1 MNNAL
6 KLDFSKGLLPAIAQ
20 EAESK
25 NVLMLGFVDEEAVRL
40 TLDTGYAHYYS
51 RSKQR
56 ISKKGEESGHLQKIV
71 DVLTDCDNDT
81 VLYIVEQTGVACHT
95 GAKSCFFKSIKTN
108 ERVLESEIDT
118 TQIYGAIDTLFH
130 EIESKKFG
138 DPATSYT
145 AKLFSK
151 GENTI
156 CKKIA
161 EEAAELCFAVKDK
174 NKNEIIYEAA
184 DLVYHALVG
193 LSFSGVSPEL
203 VKTEIRRRFGV
214 SGIVEKSSRGE

>member
-56 ISKKGEESGHLQKIV
+56 IWKKGEESGHLQKIV

>member
-1 MNNAL
+1 M

-20 EAESK
+20 EASTK
-25 NVLMLGFVDEEAVRL
+25 DVLMLGFVDEEAVRL
-40 TLDTGYAHYYS
+40 TLETGYAHYYS

-56 ISKKGEESGHLQKIV
+56 IWKKGEESGHLQKIV
-71 DVLTDCDNDT
+71 DVLVDCDNDT
-81 VLYIVEQTGVACHT
+81 VLYLVEQVGVACHT
-95 GAKSCFFKSIKTN
+95 GAKSCFFTSLTSG

-118 TQIYGAIDTLFH
+118 SQVYSVVDTLFH

-138 DPATSYT
+138 DPEKSYT

-161 EEAAELCFAVKDK
+161 EEAAELCFAIKDK
-174 NKNEIIYEAA
+174 NRDEIIYEAA
-184 DLVYHALVG
+184 DVVYHSLVG
-193 LSFSGVSPEL
+193 LSFSGINPDLIKQEL
-203 VKTEIRRRFGV
+203 KRRFGI
-214 SGIVEKSSRGE
+214 SGIEEKNSRTK

>member
-1 MNNAL
+1 MSDSL

-20 EAESK
+20 DANTKE
-25 NVLMLGFVDEEAVRL
+25 VLMLGFVDEEAVNLSL
-40 TLDTGYAHYYS
+40 TTGYAHYYS

-56 ISKKGEESGHLQKIV
+56 IWKKGEESGHLQKIA

-81 VLYIVEQTGVACHT
+81 VLYIVEQIGVACHT
-95 GAKSCFFKSIKTN
+95 GARSCFFKSIKTN
-108 ERVLESEIDT
+108 ERVLETEVDT
-118 TQIYGAIDTLFH
+118 SQIYGVIDTLFH

-138 DPATSYT
+138 DPTVSYT

-161 EEAAELCFAVKDK
+161 EEAAELCFAIKDK
-174 NKNEIIYEAA
+174 NKNEVIYETA
-184 DLVYHALVG
+184 DLTYHALVG
-193 LSFSGVSPEL
+193 LSFSGVSRDWG
-203 VKTEIRRRFGV
+203 KTEIRRRFGV
-214 SGIVEKSSRGE
+214 SGIAEKSSRGE

>member
-1 MNNAL
+1 VSDSL

-20 EAESK
+20 DANTKE
-25 NVLMLGFVDEEAVRL
+25 VLMLGFVDEEAVNLSL
-40 TLDTGYAHYYS
+40 TTGYAHYYS

-56 ISKKGEESGHLQKIV
+56 IWKKGEESGHLQKIA

-81 VLYIVEQTGVACHT
+81 VLYIVEQIGVACHT
-95 GAKSCFFKSIKTN
+95 GARSCFFKSIKTN
-108 ERVLESEIDT
+108 ERVLETEVDT
-118 TQIYGAIDTLFH
+118 SQIYGVIDTLFH

-138 DPATSYT
+138 DPTVSYT

-161 EEAAELCFAVKDK
+161 EEAAELCFAIKDK
-174 NKNEIIYEAA
+174 NKNEVIYETA
-184 DLVYHALVG
+184 DLAYHALVG
-193 LSFSGVSPEL
+193 LSFSGVSPDL

-214 SGIVEKSSRGE
+214 SGIAEKNNRGE

>member
-56 ISKKGEESGHLQKIV
+56 IWKKGEESGHLQKIV

-214 SGIVEKSSRGE
+214 SGIAEKNNRGE

>member
-1 MNNAL
+1 MSDSL

-20 EAESK
+20 DANTKE
-25 NVLMLGFVDEEAVRL
+25 VLMLGFVDEEAVNLSL
-40 TLDTGYAHYYS
+40 TTGYAHYYS

-56 ISKKGEESGHLQKIV
+56 IWKKGEESGHLQKIA

-81 VLYIVEQTGVACHT
+81 VLYIVEQIGVACHT
-95 GAKSCFFKSIKTN
+95 GARSCFFKSIKTN
-108 ERVLESEIDT
+108 ERVLETEVDT
-118 TQIYGAIDTLFH
+118 SQIYGVIDTLFH

-138 DPATSYT
+138 DPTVSYT

-161 EEAAELCFAVKDK
+161 EEAAELCFAIKDK
-174 NKNEIIYEAA
+174 NKNEVIYETA
-184 DLVYHALVG
+184 DLTYHALVG

-214 SGIVEKSSRGE
+214 SGIAEKNNRGE

>member
-1 MNNAL
+1 MSDSL

-20 EAESK
+20 DANTKE
-25 NVLMLGFVDEEAVRL
+25 VLMLGFVDEEAVNLSL
-40 TLDTGYAHYYS
+40 TTGYAHYYS

-56 ISKKGEESGHLQKIV
+56 IWKKGEESGHLQKIA

-81 VLYIVEQTGVACHT
+81 VLYIVEQIGVACHT
-95 GAKSCFFKSIKTN
+95 GARSCFFKSIKTN

-138 DPATSYT
+138 DPANSYT

-156 CKKIA
+156 YKKIA

>member
-56 ISKKGEESGHLQKIV
+56 IWKKGEESGHLQKIV

-214 SGIVEKSSRGE
+214 GGIVEKNSRGE

>member
-1 MNNAL
+1 MSNAL

-20 EAESK
+20 DANTKE
-25 NVLMLGFVDEEAVRL
+25 VLMLGFVDEEAVNLSL
-40 TLDTGYAHYYS
+40 TTGYAHYYS

-56 ISKKGEESGHLQKIV
+56 IWKKGEESGHLQKIA

-81 VLYIVEQTGVACHT
+81 VLYIVEQIGVACHT
-95 GAKSCFFKSIKTN
+95 GARSCFFKSIKTN
-108 ERVLESEIDT
+108 ERVLETEVDT
-118 TQIYGAIDTLFH
+118 SQIYGVIDTLFH

-138 DPATSYT
+138 DPTVSYT

-161 EEAAELCFAVKDK
+161 EEAAELCFAIKDK
-174 NKNEIIYEAA
+174 NKNEVIYETA
-184 DLVYHALVG
+184 DLAYHALVG
-193 LSFSGVSPEL
+193 LSFSGVSPDL

-214 SGIVEKSSRGE
+214 SGIAEKNNRGE

>member
-1 MNNAL
+1 MSDSL

-56 ISKKGEESGHLQKIV
+56 IWKKGEESGHLQKIV

-214 SGIVEKSSRGE
+214 SGIVEKNSRGE

>member
-1 MNNAL
+1 MSNAL

-56 ISKKGEESGHLQKIV
+56 IWKKGEESGHLQKIV

>member
-56 ISKKGEESGHLQKIV
+56 IWKKGEESGHLQKIV

-108 ERVLESEIDT
+108 ERVLETEVDT
-118 TQIYGAIDTLFH
+118 SQIYGVIDTLFH

-138 DPATSYT
+138 DPTVSYT

-161 EEAAELCFAVKDK
+161 EEAAELCFAIKDK
-174 NKNEIIYEAA
+174 NKNEVIYETA
-184 DLVYHALVG
+184 DLTYHALVG
-193 LSFSGVSPEL
+193 LSFSGVSPDL

-214 SGIVEKSSRGE
+214 SGIAEKNNRGE

>member
-1 MNNAL
+1 MSDSL
-6 KLDFSKGLLPAIAQ
+6 KLDFQRATPCNRPRRKYQRGINAR
-20 EAESK
+20 
-25 NVLMLGFVDEEAVRL
+25 FVDEEAVNLSL
-40 TLDTGYAHYYS
+40 TTGYAHYYS

-56 ISKKGEESGHLQKIV
+56 IWKKGEESGHLQKIA

-81 VLYIVEQTGVACHT
+81 VLYIVEQIGVACHT
-95 GAKSCFFKSIKTN
+95 GARSCFKSIKTN

-130 EIESKKFG
+130 EIEPKKFG

-161 EEAAELCFAVKDK
+161 EEAAELCFAIKDK
-174 NKNEIIYEAA
+174 NKNECN
-184 DLVYHALVG
+184 
-193 LSFSGVSPEL
+193 
-203 VKTEIRRRFGV
+203 IRNGR
-214 SGIVEKSSRGE
+214 SGIPCFGRVKL

>member
-56 ISKKGEESGHLQKIV
+56 IWKKGEESGHLQKIV

-161 EEAAELCFAVKDK
+161 EEAAELCFAIKDK
-174 NKNEIIYEAA
+174 NKNEVIYETA
-184 DLVYHALVG
+184 DLAYHALVG
-193 LSFSGVSPEL
+193 LSFSGVSPDL

-214 SGIVEKSSRGE
+214 SGIAEKNNRGE

>member
-1 MNNAL
+1 MDGYERQRQRTGKTISGGRQANNAL

-56 ISKKGEESGHLQKIV
+56 IWKKGEESGHLQKIV

-95 GAKSCFFKSIKTN
+95 GAKSYLNSLYLLFDFLRKSYI
-108 ERVLESEIDT
+108 S
-118 TQIYGAIDTLFH
+118 
-130 EIESKKFG
+130 
-138 DPATSYT
+138 
-145 AKLFSK
+145 
-151 GENTI
+151 
-156 CKKIA
+156 
-161 EEAAELCFAVKDK
+161 
-174 NKNEIIYEAA
+174 
-184 DLVYHALVG
+184 
-193 LSFSGVSPEL
+193 
-203 VKTEIRRRFGV
+203 
-214 SGIVEKSSRGE
+214 